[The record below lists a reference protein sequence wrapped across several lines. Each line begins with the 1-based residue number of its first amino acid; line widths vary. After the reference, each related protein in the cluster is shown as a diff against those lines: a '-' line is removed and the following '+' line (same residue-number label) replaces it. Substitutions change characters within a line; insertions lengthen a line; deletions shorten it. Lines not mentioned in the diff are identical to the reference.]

1 MLLIADIILTIIVYS
16 MIILG
21 IFGIVLGFAIFFM
34 VIGGLNHGIAGWLWN
49 IESRGAWTS
58 LIGQG
63 LVLGVLMLAFQVP
76 ALFIEI
82 MFSFG
87 PAATYLMYVIVQF
100 IAFAFLYGILGK
112 QVAMWF
118 KQDPVTWPRPSTTS
132 PWSTSTS
139 PTPTSA
145 SSVGVPTYCPN
156 CKAAFPI
163 SQSTHSEEIPKCR
176 VCGVEIAT
184 HRQDAFAESAQTPGT
199 SYCPYCGAE
208 YWNNEI
214 DVEGFVTCKECGAK
228 IEARRSRPDRRAPPP
243 QKRDPKD
250 WDW

>member
-16 MIILG
+16 MFILG

-49 IESRGAWTS
+49 IESKSAWTS

-63 LVLGVLMLAFQVP
+63 LVLGVLMLAFQIP
-76 ALFIEI
+76 ALLIEI
-82 MFSFG
+82 LFPFG
-87 PAATYLMYVIVQF
+87 SNVTYLMYLVVQF
-100 IAFAFLYGILGK
+100 LVLAVVYGVLGK
-112 QVAMWF
+112 QVAIWF
-118 KQDPVTWPRPSTTS
+118 KQDSVSWPRPSSTT

-139 PTPTSA
+139 PSPTSA

-156 CKAAFPI
+156 CRAAFPI
-163 SQSTHSEEIPKCR
+163 SQSTHSGEIPRCR

-184 HRQDAFAESAQTPGT
+184 YRQDSFVEPAQAPRT
-199 SYCPYCGAE
+199 SHCPYCGAE
-208 YWNNEI
+208 YYNNEV
-214 DVEGFVTCKECGAK
+214 DAEGFVTCKECGAK
-228 IEARRSRPDRRAPPP
+228 IQATRIRPGRRTPPP
-243 QKRDPKD
+243 QRRDPKD